1 MINLIDKLI
10 LLYELLLTVHVLLFK
25 NNVSDWVGHL
35 QLNFVITS
43 WVFLSA
49 WAAYRIK
56 CQPFKFVHTFYPIFL
71 LIWQYPQAC
80 ALQYSII
87 PFSLD
92 SMLIKWDLAIF
103 QIPLYEVIPKKL
115 NIFTLEIFHFF
126 YFSYYLSLAVPVWIV
141 YKKRHPLINEYLF
154 VIMLTTALHQWFLI
168 FLPADGPIPLRD
180 GLIPE
185 GVFMIPIMNLIY
197 KLHPGG
203 GAMPSLHVAGGFITC
218 MYAYKFLPYLRWLW
232 ILLFAGITTAT
243 FVCSYHYPIDS
254 LVGIFTGWLCYIYI
268 PRIYDYL
275 YT

>member
-1 MINLIDKLI
+1 
-10 LLYELLLTVHVLLFK
+10 
-25 NNVSDWVGHL
+25 
-35 QLNFVITS
+35 
-43 WVFLSA
+43 
-49 WAAYRIK
+49 
-56 CQPFKFVHTFYPIFL
+56 
-71 LIWQYPQAC
+71 
-80 ALQYSII
+80 
-87 PFSLD
+87 
-92 SMLIKWDLAIF
+92 
-103 QIPLYEVIPKKL
+103 
-115 NIFTLEIFHFF
+115 
-126 YFSYYLSLAVPVWIV
+126 
-141 YKKRHPLINEYLF
+141 
-154 VIMLTTALHQWFLI
+154 MLTTALHQWFLI

-185 GVFMIPIMNLIY
+185 GVFMIPIMNLVY